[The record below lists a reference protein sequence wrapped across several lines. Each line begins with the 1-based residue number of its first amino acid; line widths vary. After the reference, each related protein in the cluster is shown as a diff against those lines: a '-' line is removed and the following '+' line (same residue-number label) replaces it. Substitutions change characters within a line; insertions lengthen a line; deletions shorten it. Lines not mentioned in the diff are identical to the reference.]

1 MKESQRKGLI
11 SVHVAVALFGFVG
24 LFAKLVDL
32 PAVIIVLGRVFFSSI
47 FLWIFLRLKKQKIRL
62 EEKSDYLWMVGA
74 GAVLAIHWSSYMQSI
89 QSSTVAVGT
98 LTVSTF
104 PIFVIFLEPYLFH
117 EKLKKSDVFCTLMML
132 VGVFFIVP
140 AFQMDNQIT
149 QGVLWGLLSAFT
161 YAILSLMNRRFSS
174 RYPATLASLYEQ
186 GTATIVL
193 IPMMFVLKPVITLA
207 DAGVLMML
215 GIVFTAV
222 AHSLFI
228 SGLRTVKVRIAGIL
242 SGLEPVYGTLSAF
255 LFLKEVPS
263 FRECL
268 GGVIILA
275 AVFLSTLKPEEKA
288 SDAPA

>member
-47 FLWIFLRLKKQKIRL
+47 FLWIFLRFKKQKIRL
-62 EEKSDYLWMVGA
+62 EEKNDYLWMVGA

-174 RYPATLASLYEQ
+174 RYPATLVSLYEQ

-193 IPMMFVLKPVITLA
+193 LPTLFVLKPVITLA

-215 GIVFTAV
+215 GIIFIYQWTSDCESKDCRNFIRTGTGVWNFKRISVSERSSKFQGVHWWCYHSGCCVF
-222 AHSLFI
+222 I
-228 SGLRTVKVRIAGIL
+228 DIEAGGE
-242 SGLEPVYGTLSAF
+242 SS
-255 LFLKEVPS
+255 
-263 FRECL
+263 
-268 GGVIILA
+268 
-275 AVFLSTLKPEEKA
+275 
-288 SDAPA
+288 

>member
-47 FLWIFLRLKKQKIRL
+47 FLWLFLRFKKQKIRL

-104 PIFVIFLEPYLFH
+104 PVFVIFLEPYLFH

-174 RYPATLASLYEQ
+174 RYPATLVSLYEQ

-193 IPMMFVLKPVITLA
+193 ITLA

-215 GIVFTAV
+215 GIIFTAV

>member
-47 FLWIFLRLKKQKIRL
+47 FLWIFLRFKKQKIRL

-104 PIFVIFLEPYLFH
+104 PVFVIFLEPYLFH

-174 RYPATLASLYEQ
+174 RYPGNRNDRVDPDDVCVEAGDYTCRCRRIDDAWNYFYSSCTFFIYQWTSDCEGKDCRNFIRT
-186 GTATIVL
+186 GT
-193 IPMMFVLKPVITLA
+193 
-207 DAGVLMML
+207 GVWDFKRISVSERSSKFQRVHWWCYHS
-215 GIVFTAV
+215 GCCVFIDTE
-222 AHSLFI
+222 
-228 SGLRTVKVRIAGIL
+228 T
-242 SGLEPVYGTLSAF
+242 
-255 LFLKEVPS
+255 
-263 FRECL
+263 
-268 GGVIILA
+268 GGESI
-275 AVFLSTLKPEEKA
+275 
-288 SDAPA
+288 

>member
-1 MKESQRKGLI
+1 
-11 SVHVAVALFGFVG
+11 
-24 LFAKLVDL
+24 
-32 PAVIIVLGRVFFSSI
+32 
-47 FLWIFLRLKKQKIRL
+47 
-62 EEKSDYLWMVGA
+62 
-74 GAVLAIHWSSYMQSI
+74 MQSI

-104 PIFVIFLEPYLFH
+104 PVFVIFLEPYLFH

-174 RYPATLASLYEQ
+174 RYPATLVSLYEQ

-193 IPMMFVLKPVITLA
+193 IPMMFMLKPVITLA

-215 GIVFTAV
+215 GIIFTAV

-228 SGLRTVKVRIAGIL
+228 SGLRTVKVGLPEFYRTGTGVWDFKRISVSERSSKFQRVPWWCYH
-242 SGLEPVYGTLSAF
+242 SGCCVFIDTET
-255 LFLKEVPS
+255 
-263 FRECL
+263 
-268 GGVIILA
+268 GGESI
-275 AVFLSTLKPEEKA
+275 
-288 SDAPA
+288 

>member
-47 FLWIFLRLKKQKIRL
+47 FLWLFLRFKKQKIRL

-174 RYPATLASLYEQ
+174 RYPATLVSLYEQ

-193 IPMMFVLKPVITLA
+193 IPMMFVLKPVITCRCRRID
-207 DAGVLMML
+207 DAWNYFYSSCTFFIYQWTSDCESKDCRNFIRTGTGVWDFKR
-215 GIVFTAV
+215 ISVFERSSKFQRV
-222 AHSLFI
+222 PWWCYHSGCCVFI
-228 SGLRTVKVRIAGIL
+228 DT
-242 SGLEPVYGTLSAF
+242 ET
-255 LFLKEVPS
+255 
-263 FRECL
+263 
-268 GGVIILA
+268 GGESI
-275 AVFLSTLKPEEKA
+275 
-288 SDAPA
+288 

>member
-47 FLWIFLRLKKQKIRL
+47 FLWIFLRFKKQKIRL
-62 EEKSDYLWMVGA
+62 EEKSDYLWM
-74 GAVLAIHWSSYMQSI
+74 
-89 QSSTVAVGT
+89 
-98 LTVSTF
+98 
-104 PIFVIFLEPYLFH
+104 
-117 EKLKKSDVFCTLMML
+117 

-174 RYPATLASLYEQ
+174 RYPATLVSLYEQ

-215 GIVFTAV
+215 GIIFTAV

>member
-104 PIFVIFLEPYLFH
+104 PVFVIFLEPYLFH

-174 RYPATLASLYEQ
+174 RYPATLVSLYEQ

-193 IPMMFVLKPVITLA
+193 IPMM
-207 DAGVLMML
+207 L
-215 GIVFTAV
+215 GIIFTAV

>member
-47 FLWIFLRLKKQKIRL
+47 FLWIFLRFKKQKIRL
-62 EEKSDYLWMVGA
+62 DEKSDYLWMVGA

-174 RYPATLASLYEQ
+174 RYPATLVSLYEQ

-193 IPMMFVLKPVITLA
+193 IPMTFKVL
-207 DAGVLMML
+207 
-215 GIVFTAV
+215 
-222 AHSLFI
+222 
-228 SGLRTVKVRIAGIL
+228 
-242 SGLEPVYGTLSAF
+242 
-255 LFLKEVPS
+255 
-263 FRECL
+263 
-268 GGVIILA
+268 
-275 AVFLSTLKPEEKA
+275 
-288 SDAPA
+288 

>member
-1 MKESQRKGLI
+1 M
-11 SVHVAVALFGFVG
+11 
-24 LFAKLVDL
+24 
-32 PAVIIVLGRVFFSSI
+32 
-47 FLWIFLRLKKQKIRL
+47 
-62 EEKSDYLWMVGA
+62 WMVGA

-104 PIFVIFLEPYLFH
+104 PVFVIFLEPYLFH

-174 RYPATLASLYEQ
+174 RYPATLVSLYEQ

>member
-47 FLWIFLRLKKQKIRL
+47 FLWIFLRFKKQKIRL

-104 PIFVIFLEPYLFH
+104 PVFVIFLEPYLFH

-149 QGVLWGLLSAFT
+149 QGVLWGLL
-161 YAILSLMNRRFSS
+161 NRRFSS
-174 RYPATLASLYEQ
+174 RYPATLVSLYEQ

-215 GIVFTAV
+215 GIIFTAV

>member
-1 MKESQRKGLI
+1 
-11 SVHVAVALFGFVG
+11 
-24 LFAKLVDL
+24 
-32 PAVIIVLGRVFFSSI
+32 
-47 FLWIFLRLKKQKIRL
+47 
-62 EEKSDYLWMVGA
+62 
-74 GAVLAIHWSSYMQSI
+74 MQSI

-104 PIFVIFLEPYLFH
+104 PVFVIFLEPYLFH

-174 RYPATLASLYEQ
+174 RYPATLVSLYEQ

-215 GIVFTAV
+215 GIIFTAV

-228 SGLRTVKVRIAGIL
+228 SGLRTVKVRIAGIFIRTGTGVWDFKRISVSERSSKFQRVPWWCYH
-242 SGLEPVYGTLSAF
+242 SGCCVFIDTET
-255 LFLKEVPS
+255 
-263 FRECL
+263 
-268 GGVIILA
+268 GGESI
-275 AVFLSTLKPEEKA
+275 
-288 SDAPA
+288 

>member
-1 MKESQRKGLI
+1 
-11 SVHVAVALFGFVG
+11 
-24 LFAKLVDL
+24 
-32 PAVIIVLGRVFFSSI
+32 
-47 FLWIFLRLKKQKIRL
+47 
-62 EEKSDYLWMVGA
+62 
-74 GAVLAIHWSSYMQSI
+74 
-89 QSSTVAVGT
+89 
-98 LTVSTF
+98 
-104 PIFVIFLEPYLFH
+104 
-117 EKLKKSDVFCTLMML
+117 MML

-174 RYPATLASLYEQ
+174 RYPATLVSLYEQ

-193 IPMMFVLKPVITLA
+193 IPMMFVLKPVITLV

-215 GIVFTAV
+215 GIIFTAV

-228 SGLRTVKVRIAGIL
+228 IL
-242 SGLEPVYGTLSAF
+242 SGLEPVYGILSAF

>member
-11 SVHVAVALFGFVG
+11 SVHVAVALFG
-24 LFAKLVDL
+24 
-32 PAVIIVLGRVFFSSI
+32 
-47 FLWIFLRLKKQKIRL
+47 LKKQKIRL

-161 YAILSLMNRRFSS
+161 YPADIRQHWCRFMNR
-174 RYPATLASLYEQ
+174 
-186 GTATIVL
+186 
-193 IPMMFVLKPVITLA
+193 
-207 DAGVLMML
+207 
-215 GIVFTAV
+215 
-222 AHSLFI
+222 
-228 SGLRTVKVRIAGIL
+228 GLQR
-242 SGLEPVYGTLSAF
+242 S
-255 LFLKEVPS
+255 
-263 FRECL
+263 C
-268 GGVIILA
+268 
-275 AVFLSTLKPEEKA
+275 
-288 SDAPA
+288 

>member
-1 MKESQRKGLI
+1 MLVSGILLLPVVRPWTIQGIIWDWQTVLCVGVVIIIGTVLSFGCSMEGVRLI
-11 SVHVAVALFGFVG
+11 GGTKASLFASIEPLTATVISILFMGVAFSWMDLFGFVG
-24 LFAKLVDL
+24 
-32 PAVIIVLGRVFFSSI
+32 II
-47 FLWIFLRLKKQKIRL
+47 
-62 EEKSDYLWMVGA
+62 
-74 GAVLAIHWSSYMQSI
+74 GAVTIP
-89 QSSTVAVGT
+89 V
-98 LTVSTF
+98 
-104 PIFVIFLEPYLFH
+104 FVIFLEPYLFH

-161 YAILSLMNRRFSS
+161 YAVLSLMNRRFSCK
-174 RYPATLASLYEQ
+174 YPATLVSLYEQ

-193 IPMMFVLKPVITLA
+193 IPTLFVLKPVITLA

-215 GIVFTAV
+215 GIIFTAV

-228 SGLRTVKVRIAGIL
+228 GGLRTVKVRTAGIL

-268 GGVIILA
+268 GGVIILV
-275 AVFLSTLKPEEKA
+275 AVFLSTLKPEEKEK
-288 SDAPA
+288 

>member
-174 RYPATLASLYEQ
+174 RYPATLVSLYEQ

-215 GIVFTAV
+215 GIIFTAV
-222 AHSLFI
+222 AHLIYQWTSDCEGKDCRNFI
-228 SGLRTVKVRIAGIL
+228 RTGTGVWDFKRISVSERSSKFQRVPWWCYHSGCCVFIDT
-242 SGLEPVYGTLSAF
+242 ET
-255 LFLKEVPS
+255 
-263 FRECL
+263 
-268 GGVIILA
+268 GGESI
-275 AVFLSTLKPEEKA
+275 
-288 SDAPA
+288 

>member
-1 MKESQRKGLI
+1 M
-11 SVHVAVALFGFVG
+11 
-24 LFAKLVDL
+24 
-32 PAVIIVLGRVFFSSI
+32 IIC
-47 FLWIFLRLKKQKIRL
+47 
-62 EEKSDYLWMVGA
+62 GA

-104 PIFVIFLEPYLFH
+104 PVFVIFLEPYLFH

-140 AFQMDNQIT
+140 AFQM
-149 QGVLWGLLSAFT
+149 GLLSAFT

-174 RYPATLASLYEQ
+174 RYPATLVSLYEQ

-193 IPMMFVLKPVITLA
+193 LPTLFVLKPVITLA

-215 GIVFTAV
+215 GIIFTAV
-222 AHSLFI
+222 AHSLFM
-228 SGLRTVKVRIAGIL
+228 KVRIAGIL

>member
-1 MKESQRKGLI
+1 M
-11 SVHVAVALFGFVG
+11 
-24 LFAKLVDL
+24 
-32 PAVIIVLGRVFFSSI
+32 
-47 FLWIFLRLKKQKIRL
+47 
-62 EEKSDYLWMVGA
+62 
-74 GAVLAIHWSSYMQSI
+74 VLAVHWSSYMQSI

-104 PIFVIFLEPYLFH
+104 PVFVIFLEPYLFH

-161 YAILSLMNRRFSS
+161 YAVLSLMNRRFSCK
-174 RYPATLASLYEQ
+174 YPATLVSLYEQ

-193 IPMMFVLKPVITLA
+193 LPTLLVLKPVITLA

-215 GIVFTAV
+215 GIIFTAV

-228 SGLRTVKVRIAGIL
+228 GGLRTVKVRTAGIL

-268 GGVIILA
+268 GGVIILV
-275 AVFLSTLKPEEKA
+275 AVFLSTLKPEEKEK
-288 SDAPA
+288 

>member
-1 MKESQRKGLI
+1 
-11 SVHVAVALFGFVG
+11 
-24 LFAKLVDL
+24 
-32 PAVIIVLGRVFFSSI
+32 
-47 FLWIFLRLKKQKIRL
+47 
-62 EEKSDYLWMVGA
+62 
-74 GAVLAIHWSSYMQSI
+74 
-89 QSSTVAVGT
+89 
-98 LTVSTF
+98 
-104 PIFVIFLEPYLFH
+104 
-117 EKLKKSDVFCTLMML
+117 MML

-174 RYPATLASLYEQ
+174 RYPATLVSLYEQ

-215 GIVFTAV
+215 GIIFTAV

-268 GGVIILA
+268 GGVIILT

>member
-89 QSSTVAVGT
+89 Q
-98 LTVSTF
+98 
-104 PIFVIFLEPYLFH
+104 EPYLFH

-174 RYPATLASLYEQ
+174 RYPATLVSLYEQ

-215 GIVFTAV
+215 GIIFTAV

>member
-74 GAVLAIHWSSYMQSI
+74 G
-89 QSSTVAVGT
+89 AVGT

-174 RYPATLASLYEQ
+174 RYPATLVSLYEQ

-215 GIVFTAV
+215 GIIFTAV

>member
-62 EEKSDYLWMVGA
+62 EEK
-74 GAVLAIHWSSYMQSI
+74 
-89 QSSTVAVGT
+89 SSTVAVGT

-174 RYPATLASLYEQ
+174 RYPATLVSLYEQ

-215 GIVFTAV
+215 GIIFTAV

>member
-174 RYPATLASLYEQ
+174 RYPATLVSLYEQ

-193 IPMMFVLKPVITLA
+193 IPMMFVLKPVIT
-207 DAGVLMML
+207 
-215 GIVFTAV
+215 
-222 AHSLFI
+222 HSLFI

-275 AVFLSTLKPEEKA
+275 AVFLLTLKPEEKA

>member
-1 MKESQRKGLI
+1 MAEKRDYYEVLGIDRNASASEIKKANRKLAKKYHPDTNPGDKEAEAKFKEVTEAYEILSDSEKKAQYDQYG
-11 SVHVAVALFGFVG
+11 HAAFEQGAGGFNGGGFGGFVG

-104 PIFVIFLEPYLFH
+104 PVFVIFLEPYLFH

-174 RYPATLASLYEQ
+174 RSTSLANSPTKPNNA
-186 GTATIVL
+186 TATCTEI
-193 IPMMFVLKPVITLA
+193 KP
-207 DAGVLMML
+207 
-215 GIVFTAV
+215 
-222 AHSLFI
+222 
-228 SGLRTVKVRIAGIL
+228 
-242 SGLEPVYGTLSAF
+242 F
-255 LFLKEVPS
+255 L
-263 FRECL
+263 
-268 GGVIILA
+268 
-275 AVFLSTLKPEEKA
+275 
-288 SDAPA
+288 

>member
-1 MKESQRKGLI
+1 M
-11 SVHVAVALFGFVG
+11 HFNFDNAVALTGFAAAALDVKG
-24 LFAKLVDL
+24 E
-32 PAVIIVLGRVFFSSI
+32 PAGCKAVNLC
-47 FLWIFLRLKKQKIRL
+47 IR
-62 EEKSDYLWMVGA
+62 G
-74 GAVLAIHWSSYMQSI
+74 G
-89 QSSTVAVGT
+89 
-98 LTVSTF
+98 
-104 PIFVIFLEPYLFH
+104 
-117 EKLKKSDVFCTLMML
+117 
-132 VGVFFIVP
+132 
-140 AFQMDNQIT
+140 QMDNQIT

-174 RYPATLASLYEQ
+174 RYPATLVSLYEQ

-193 IPMMFVLKPVITLA
+193 LPTLFVLKPVITLA

-215 GIVFTAV
+215 GIIFTAV

>member
-1 MKESQRKGLI
+1 
-11 SVHVAVALFGFVG
+11 
-24 LFAKLVDL
+24 
-32 PAVIIVLGRVFFSSI
+32 
-47 FLWIFLRLKKQKIRL
+47 
-62 EEKSDYLWMVGA
+62 
-74 GAVLAIHWSSYMQSI
+74 
-89 QSSTVAVGT
+89 
-98 LTVSTF
+98 
-104 PIFVIFLEPYLFH
+104 
-117 EKLKKSDVFCTLMML
+117 MML

-174 RYPATLASLYEQ
+174 RYPATLVSLYEQ

-207 DAGVLMML
+207 DAG
-215 GIVFTAV
+215 VFTAV

>member
-161 YAILSLMNRRFSS
+161 YA
-174 RYPATLASLYEQ
+174 RYPATLVSLYEQ

-215 GIVFTAV
+215 GIIFTAV

>member
-104 PIFVIFLEPYLFH
+104 PVFVIFLEPYLFH

-149 QGVLWGLLSAFT
+149 GSYV
-161 YAILSLMNRRFSS
+161 
-174 RYPATLASLYEQ
+174 
-186 GTATIVL
+186 GTSECIYLCNIVTDES
-193 IPMMFVLKPVITLA
+193 PF
-207 DAGVLMML
+207 
-215 GIVFTAV
+215 FQQ
-222 AHSLFI
+222 I
-228 SGLRTVKVRIAGIL
+228 SGNT
-242 SGLEPVYGTLSAF
+242 
-255 LFLKEVPS
+255 
-263 FRECL
+263 
-268 GGVIILA
+268 GVAL
-275 AVFLSTLKPEEKA
+275 
-288 SDAPA
+288 